1 MLSALFRHFPSFSL
15 IFRRFLPFSVAWCST
30 HQSRLQYTKSTV
42 HVTQKLRR
50 QLNLPT
56 ETPTVHYQNMLH
68 ALGGGDARSF
78 DEVQPYHVRPH
89 SAKTPLSQGN
99 EIASA
104 EMRRLSSDL
113 SSGISD
119 PRAPFYDPC
128 ASSYTQSKHR
138 CPMCVLS
145 HCTRWFY
152 PHRLLSVEY
161 LSDPEVQEA
170 LHVGASSLRGKL
182 GYTGEWAQC
191 NDMVNEAWSFTD
203 FLADTTYLY
212 SRIYNH
218 AKKPDGF
225 KMLVFS
231 GDNDGV
237 SLCVLCILSV
247 SVPPG

>member
-1 MLSALFRHFPSFSL
+1 MLVPSTRCSRTMCILTRPRHLCLKATRSHRLRCDDCLPIFPPVSVIQEPPFM
-15 IFRRFLPFSVAWCST
+15 IPVLPHIRKVSIVAVPC
-30 HQSRLQYTKSTV
+30 V
-42 HVTQKLRR
+42 C
-50 QLNLPT
+50 
-56 ETPTVHYQNMLH
+56 
-68 ALGGGDARSF
+68 
-78 DEVQPYHVRPH
+78 
-89 SAKTPLSQGN
+89 
-99 EIASA
+99 
-104 EMRRLSSDL
+104 
-113 SSGISD
+113 
-119 PRAPFYDPC
+119 AP
-128 ASSYTQSKHR
+128 A
-138 CPMCVLS
+138 LS

-152 PHRLLSVEY
+152 PHRLMSVEY

-191 NDMVNEAWSFTD
+191 NDLVNEAWSFTD